1 MSTKG
6 WLRAIPGSAI
16 ASKALE
22 VVKGWQNDAVYKVLT
37 RAMLEDKNYAKI
49 LASKATEKTIAK
61 AIEPFLYAGVDVAR
75 REAPRIGQAVAQTST
90 TQTKPRRTQSRPLQQ
105 SQGARSEIQSHTER
119 SSSLNDAPPPATTQ
133 GVKRTSVDVAKLPP
147 FIRAVIET
155 ESAGNP
161 NARSPKGARGLM
173 QIMPE
178 HYERLGITD
187 PEDPA
192 ESVRAGTRILEE
204 EMQRFQEPRLAL
216 AAYNAGSPK
225 VIKAIARAGSS
236 DFNRVYPFLPT
247 ETQAYVA
254 KVLRKYHSF
263 TQKA

>member
-1 MSTKG
+1 MQQNAEALTANTKDGRQLFTGEHLKTLQQIADDLAFLGGSQKSVNKLANRASLGQPTTAQALIMSTKG

-147 FIRAVIET
+147 FIRAVL
-155 ESAGNP
+155 S
-161 NARSPKGARGLM
+161 
-173 QIMPE
+173 
-178 HYERLGITD
+178 
-187 PEDPA
+187 
-192 ESVRAGTRILEE
+192 
-204 EMQRFQEPRLAL
+204 
-216 AAYNAGSPK
+216 
-225 VIKAIARAGSS
+225 
-236 DFNRVYPFLPT
+236 
-247 ETQAYVA
+247 
-254 KVLRKYHSF
+254 
-263 TQKA
+263 